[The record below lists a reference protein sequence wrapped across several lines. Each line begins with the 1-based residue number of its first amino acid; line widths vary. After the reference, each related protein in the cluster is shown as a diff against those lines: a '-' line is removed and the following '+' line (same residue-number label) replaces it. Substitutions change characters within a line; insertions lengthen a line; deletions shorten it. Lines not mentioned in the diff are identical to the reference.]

1 MPESQLHD
9 LLARFTLPWL
19 LPDGKKVVAY
29 KTRPDSSSVRALEF
43 AMFDLKL
50 QRQLLDL

>member
-1 MPESQLHD
+1 VPESQLHD